1 MQKIFLA
8 SLLLVHFLQLSAQK
22 TTPTTQAFTVEGL
35 VEQPLTIQ
43 MADLKN
49 YATVSI
55 DSVVIKNHLGE
66 RKSTLK
72 NIKAVPLKSV
82 LRDLKIKAEQP
93 RQLSEFYFVCIAAD
107 GYKVVFSWNEVF
119 NNPLGD
125 TISIIVEVNGKQ
137 IQELDNRIA
146 IFSPTDEMTGRRYVK
161 SLEKIVVR
169 RVE

>member
-1 MQKIFLA
+1 M
-8 SLLLVHFLQLSAQK
+8 
-22 TTPTTQAFTVEGL
+22 
-35 VEQPLTIQ
+35 EQPLTIQ

-125 TISIIVEVNGKQ
+125 TISIIVEANGKQ
-137 IQELDNRIA
+137 IQDLDNRTA
-146 IFSPTDEMTGRRYVK
+146 LVSPTDEMTGRRYVK